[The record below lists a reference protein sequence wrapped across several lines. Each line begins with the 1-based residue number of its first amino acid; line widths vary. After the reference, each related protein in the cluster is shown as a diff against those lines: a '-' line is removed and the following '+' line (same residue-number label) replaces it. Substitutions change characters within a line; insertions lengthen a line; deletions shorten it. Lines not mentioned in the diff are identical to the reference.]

1 MNSLPST
8 ERSMNMTDRVLGEV
22 MPKKLDRFM
31 QEKEVLSVTSFS
43 RTTLWR
49 EIKRGKFPQSVV
61 ISAGR
66 IGWRASAIEAW
77 QSNPGKWQTSTE
89 AA

>member
-1 MNSLPST
+1 MSSQ
-8 ERSMNMTDRVLGEV
+8 G
-22 MPKKLDRFM
+22 KLDRFM

-49 EIKRGKFPQSVV
+49 EIKRGRFPQSVV

-66 IGWRASAIEAW
+66 VGWRASAIAAW
-77 QSNPGKWQTSTE
+77 QSNPENWHANATTE

>member
-1 MNSLPST
+1 
-8 ERSMNMTDRVLGEV
+8 MTR
-22 MPKKLDRFM
+22 KLDRFM
-31 QEKEVLSVTSFS
+31 REKEVLSVTSFS

-49 EIKRGKFPQSVV
+49 EIKRGRFPKSVV

-66 IGWRASAIEAW
+66 VGWRESAVEAW
-77 QSNPGKWQTSTE
+77 QANPENWQTRTTTL

>member
-1 MNSLPST
+1 MGL
-8 ERSMNMTDRVLGEV
+8 
-22 MPKKLDRFM
+22 KLDRFIR
-31 QEKEVLSVTSFS
+31 EKDVLGLTSLS

-49 EIKRGKFPQSVV
+49 EVKRGRFPKPIA

-66 IGWRASAIEAW
+66 VGWRESALAAW
-77 QSNPGKWQTSTE
+77 QLNPEQWKAPETTE

>member
-1 MNSLPST
+1 MLT
-8 ERSMNMTDRVLGEV
+8 H
-22 MPKKLDRFM
+22 KQLDRFM
-31 QEKEVLSVTSFS
+31 REKEVLNITSFS

-49 EIKRGKFPQSVV
+49 EIKRGRFPKSVV

-66 IGWRASAIEAW
+66 VGWRESAIAAW
-77 QSNPGKWQTSTE
+77 QNNPERWQDYKSKE

>member
-1 MNSLPST
+1 
-8 ERSMNMTDRVLGEV
+8 MTNR
-22 MPKKLDRFM
+22 LDRFM
-31 QEKEVLSVTSFS
+31 REKEVLSVTSFS

-49 EIKRGKFPQSVV
+49 EIKRGRFPSSVV

-66 IGWRASAIEAW
+66 VGWRESAIAAW
-77 QSNPGKWQTSTE
+77 QRSPESWKEHKSIE

>member
-1 MNSLPST
+1 
-8 ERSMNMTDRVLGEV
+8 

-31 QEKEVLSVTSFS
+31 REKEVLDVTSLS

-49 EIKRGKFPQSVV
+49 EIKRGRFPKSVV

-66 IGWRASAIEAW
+66 VGWRESAIESW
-77 QSNPGKWQTSTE
+77 QASPQSWQINTTE

>member
-1 MNSLPST
+1 
-8 ERSMNMTDRVLGEV
+8 MTR
-22 MPKKLDRFM
+22 KLDRFM
-31 QEKEVLSVTSFS
+31 REREVLDITSFS

-49 EIKRGKFPQSVV
+49 EIKRGRFPKSVV

-66 IGWRASAIEAW
+66 VGWRESAIEAW
-77 QSNPGKWQTSTE
+77 QASPQNWQVSTTE

>member
-1 MNSLPST
+1 ML
-8 ERSMNMTDRVLGEV
+8 
-22 MPKKLDRFM
+22 KKLDRFM
-31 QEKEVLSVTSFS
+31 REKEVLSVTSFS

-49 EIKRGKFPQSVV
+49 EIKRGRFPKSVV

-66 IGWRASAIEAW
+66 VGWRQSAIEAW
-77 QSNPGKWQTSTE
+77 QVNPETWQTNSE

>member
-1 MNSLPST
+1 
-8 ERSMNMTDRVLGEV
+8 

-31 QEKEVLSVTSFS
+31 REKEVLGVTSFS

-49 EIKRGKFPQSVV
+49 EIKRGKFPKSVV

-66 IGWRASAIEAW
+66 VGWRESAIEAW
-77 QSNPGKWQTSTE
+77 QASPQNWQVSTTE

>member
-1 MNSLPST
+1 MLPPSKKGDDL
-8 ERSMNMTDRVLGEV
+8 NVMT
-22 MPKKLDRFM
+22 KKLDRFM
-31 QEKEVLSVTSFS
+31 REKEVLAMTSFS

-49 EIKRGKFPQSVV
+49 EIKRGRFPKSVV

-66 IGWRASAIEAW
+66 VGWRESAIEAW
-77 QSNPGKWQTSTE
+77 QISPEKWNTSQTFIE

>member
-1 MNSLPST
+1 MS
-8 ERSMNMTDRVLGEV
+8 
-22 MPKKLDRFM
+22 KLDRFM
-31 QEKEVLSVTSFS
+31 REKEVLGVTSFS

-49 EIKRGKFPQSVV
+49 EIKRGKFPKSVV

-66 IGWRASAIEAW
+66 VGWRESAIEAW
-77 QSNPGKWQTSTE
+77 QNNPENWQTSAKTE

>member
-1 MNSLPST
+1 MI
-8 ERSMNMTDRVLGEV
+8 
-22 MPKKLDRFM
+22 KLDRFIR
-31 QEKEVLSVTSFS
+31 EKDVLEITSLS

-49 EIKRGKFPQSVV
+49 EVKRGRFPKPVV

-66 IGWRASAIEAW
+66 VGWRESALATW
-77 QSNPGKWQTSTE
+77 QQNPEEWKKLNTSE

>member
-1 MNSLPST
+1 M
-8 ERSMNMTDRVLGEV
+8 R
-22 MPKKLDRFM
+22 
-31 QEKEVLSVTSFS
+31 EKEVLDVTSFS

-49 EIKRGKFPQSVV
+49 EIKRGRFPKSVV

-66 IGWRASAIEAW
+66 VGWRESAIAAW
-77 QSNPGKWQTSTE
+77 QTNPESWQNYKSNE

>member
-1 MNSLPST
+1 
-8 ERSMNMTDRVLGEV
+8 MTK
-22 MPKKLDRFM
+22 MDRFM
-31 QEKEVLSVTSFS
+31 KEREVLDVTSFS

-49 EIKRGKFPQSVV
+49 EIKRGRFPRSVV

-66 IGWRASAIEAW
+66 VGWRESAIAAW
-77 QSNPGKWQTSTE
+77 QSNPENWQAYKSNE

>member
-1 MNSLPST
+1 
-8 ERSMNMTDRVLGEV
+8 MTNR
-22 MPKKLDRFM
+22 LDRFM
-31 QEKEVLSVTSFS
+31 REKEVLSVTSFS

-49 EIKRGKFPQSVV
+49 EIKRGRFPKSVV

-66 IGWRASAIEAW
+66 VGWRESAIAAW
-77 QSNPGKWQTSTE
+77 QTNPESWQIYTSNE

>member
-1 MNSLPST
+1 M
-8 ERSMNMTDRVLGEV
+8 RDR
-22 MPKKLDRFM
+22 LDRFM
-31 QEKEVLSVTSFS
+31 REKEVLSVTSLS

-49 EIKRGKFPQSVV
+49 EIKRGKFPKSVV

-66 IGWRASAIEAW
+66 VGWRESAIEAW
-77 QSNPGKWQTSTE
+77 QKNPQNWQASAKTE

>member
-1 MNSLPST
+1 
-8 ERSMNMTDRVLGEV
+8 
-22 MPKKLDRFM
+22 MPKQLDRFM
-31 QEKEVLSVTSFS
+31 REKEVLSVTSFS

-49 EIKRGKFPQSVV
+49 EIKRGRFPGSVV

-66 IGWRASAIEAW
+66 VGWRESAIAEW
-77 QSNPGKWQTSTE
+77 QNDPEKWQDYKSNE